1 MSDESGVLQAFS
13 GLTGV
18 GANFLAYY
26 AYRLTRRQ
34 RDDAWFH
41 AFTVCTS
48 LFGTTTI

>member
-41 AFTVCTS
+41 AFTS
-48 LFGTTTI
+48 LHESFGTTTI